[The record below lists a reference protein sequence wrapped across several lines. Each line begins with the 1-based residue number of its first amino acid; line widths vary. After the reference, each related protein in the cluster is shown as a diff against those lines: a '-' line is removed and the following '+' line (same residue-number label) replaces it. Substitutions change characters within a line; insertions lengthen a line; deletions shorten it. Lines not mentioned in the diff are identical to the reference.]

1 MLALNYLFFFIAIF
15 SAWIVLEIF
24 VRLMIQKL
32 SKDASQGK
40 SSKQG
45 ETLASSLDPQEEAY
59 RAEKDMLEALSHIRM
74 AVAQAIATEK
84 QLEAQQKKNVE
95 LAEAWKNRE
104 EMAISQG
111 NKELSDQASRRKNE
125 YSTAALSLGAQLAK
139 VSGAVQKLRDNLTRV
154 ENDVARFHAKMDSL
168 KARQGAADAS
178 VKFNKHFADLLVLY
192 SANQNKLAEQ
202 KMHGILDEM
211 PAGLIVVN
219 SEAEILAVNPQI
231 EKLTGTKADSICHK
245 ISANTI
251 FKLSTEESFS
261 TRLETLANGGIY
273 STSILT
279 SNEEW
284 TPTDVTISKIQSG
297 DYIICVLD
305 SRERAVL

>member
-45 ETLASSLDPQEEAY
+45 ETLASSPDPQEEAY
-59 RAEKDMLEALSHIRM
+59 RADKDMLEALSHIRM

-192 SANQNKLAEQ
+192 SANQNMAFTA
-202 KMHGILDEM
+202 
-211 PAGLIVVN
+211 PAFLQVTKNGH
-219 SEAEILAVNPQI
+219 PQ
-231 EKLTGTKADSICHK
+231 T
-245 ISANTI
+245 
-251 FKLSTEESFS
+251 
-261 TRLETLANGGIY
+261 
-273 STSILT
+273 
-279 SNEEW
+279 
-284 TPTDVTISKIQSG
+284 
-297 DYIICVLD
+297 
-305 SRERAVL
+305 